1 MIAYLLF
8 RFGLDFIKPGYRYAL
23 GLGSIQLACV
33 AGLLYYSPVIL
44 FPSRLTQKQ
53 YA

>member
-8 RFGLDFIKPGYRYAL
+8 RFLLDFIKPGSRYAL
-23 GLGSIQLACV
+23 GLGSIQLACL
-33 AGLLYYSPVIL
+33 AGLLYYIRTIIS
-44 FPSRLTQKQ
+44 PSRLIKKQ